1 MFQKKYL
8 KDNYPLILIGLYPL
22 ALMVGTFISELITF
36 ILVTLFLYKSYYLK
50 NWKWTKEI
58 IFYFLI
64 TTYLYLIINSILSNF
79 PLESSQRAISF
90 IRFIL
95 LVFAINFFSF
105 KGKNVDAPKQD
116 GSAK

>member
-50 NWKWTKEI
+50 NWKWLKYVLLI
-58 IFYFLI
+58 IFIVMILRTIGLI
-64 TTYLYLIINSILSNF
+64 
-79 PLESSQRAISF
+79 
-90 IRFIL
+90 
-95 LVFAINFFSF
+95 
-105 KGKNVDAPKQD
+105 
-116 GSAK
+116 